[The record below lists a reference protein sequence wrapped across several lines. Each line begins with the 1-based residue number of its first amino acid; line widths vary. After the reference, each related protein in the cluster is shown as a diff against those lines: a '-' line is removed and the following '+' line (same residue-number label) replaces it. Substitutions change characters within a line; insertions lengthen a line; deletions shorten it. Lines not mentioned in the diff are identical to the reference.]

1 MEFDFYAPVP
11 RFELEDRLNRLRSE
25 LTNSDDKWS
34 MVIINN
40 PINLYYLTGT
50 IPEGILTVTKNEAIL
65 WVRKGYE
72 RAKKESLF
80 EDIRQ
85 MKSFRTV
92 CDYFGQTPDTI
103 YIEHGYATIKWI
115 SMVQKYFR
123 FYKYKDIAPILQK
136 LRLNKSEYE
145 IACIKKSGQIH
156 SYVTEKIFPTL
167 LEDGISEAEICLK
180 TALEMVKRG
189 SMGVNRFENPL
200 GESSSGICSF
210 SENGLYG
217 LSFDS
222 PDGCKG
228 TYIAVQSIGSN
239 NRKLKKGD
247 IVFADI
253 PCGVAGY
260 HTDKTVVYFYGKLS
274 EHASGEMIKKAYNTC
289 IEIEKKT
296 AEMLKPNMTLSEL
309 YEYAVSLVPD
319 EFKQGFM
326 FGKKFIGHSIGLC
339 MDEPPAIAKSFEEK
353 LGCNQVFALEPKI
366 ALDGIGIVGSENTYL
381 VTENGGIRLT
391 GDILPIIEL

>member
-1 MEFDFYAPVP
+1 MEFDIYAPVP
-11 RFELEDRLNRLRSE
+11 MFELQNRLKRLRTE
-25 LTNSDDKWS
+25 LTNADKNWS

-50 IPEGILTVTKNEAIL
+50 MPEGILTITKTDAVL

-92 CDYFGQTPDTI
+92 CDYFGQAPDTI

-123 FYKYKDIAPILQK
+123 FYKYKDIAPLLQK

-145 IACIKKSGQIH
+145 LECIKKSGQIQSH
-156 SYVTEKIFPTL
+156 VTEKILPTL
-167 LEDGISEAEICLK
+167 LKEGISEAEVCM
-180 TALEMVKRG
+180 TASLEMVKLG

-210 SENGLYG
+210 SENALYG

-274 EHASGEMIKKAYNTC
+274 ENPNGDIIKRAYNVC

-296 AEMLKPNMTLSEL
+296 AQMLKPNVVLSEL
-309 YEYAVSLVPD
+309 YEYATSLVPE

-339 MDEPPAIAKSFEEK
+339 MDESPAIAKSFEEK
-353 LGCNQVFALEPKI
+353 LSCNQVFALEPKI
-366 ALDGIGIVGSENTYL
+366 ALDGLGIVGSENTYL
-381 VTENGGIRLT
+381 VTENGGICLT
-391 GDILPIIEL
+391 GSILPIIEV